1 MKKRKLEYNL
11 FSKASL
17 MTVEEEDYSAIRS
30 LSKSSSDKDL
40 ENQDDLLKVVS
51 VLVSTGMNRNDD
63 VFLKDEILPARLTG
77 AHKPVNLEH
86 REKDIVG
93 HMLRTYVTTKE
104 GKIIAENKVEAGK
117 TPPSFDITCE
127 SVIYK
132 FVFPELANE
141 IREKAALGKLFVS
154 VEAWFTD
161 YDYLVGNKIVA
172 RNADTAPKLDKLLKI
187 EGGPGEY
194 KGHKL
199 GRVLRNILLGGV
211 GLVEKPANPDS
222 VIKSVANIV
231 EAKVEDLENIVTR
244 NIKGK
249 VEKAIAAQKGE
260 DMNRDEIIQEALEI
274 IKATRIH
281 DVEKAERLMDELKSK
296 DKMTAEDIVS
306 TFKQSLS
313 DEDEAETP
321 PDNEEE
327 TEESG
332 SEESVEKAEDT
343 EEENKTETP
352 PDNEEPAE
360 EPAEE
365 TAEEIAEETP
375 EEVKEEAVEEDVK
388 ETVEDKKEETKKE
401 EVEEKDTQKTETEKE
416 TEEEEET
423 EEINLDNIKPV
434 DPELG
439 TTEED
444 EPTLEDRFAAVL
456 DKMMPERK
464 KR

>member
-1 MKKRKLEYNL
+1 MKRKKLEYNL
-11 FSKASL
+11 CSKASL
-17 MTVEEEDYSAIRS
+17 MAVEEEDYSTLRA
-30 LSKSSSDKDL
+30 LSKSSKNKDL

-63 VFLKDEILPARLTG
+63 VFLKDEILPARMTG

-104 GKIIAENKVEAGK
+104 GRVIAENKIEAGE
-117 TPPSFDITCE
+117 TPSSFDITSE

-132 FVFPELANE
+132 FIFPELAQE
-141 IREKAALGKLFVS
+141 IRDKAALGKLFVS

-222 VIKSVANIV
+222 IIKSVANIV
-231 EAKVEDLENIVTR
+231 EVKVEDLENIVTR

-249 VEKAIAAQKGE
+249 VEKAVATQKGE

-274 IKATRIH
+274 IKATRAH
-281 DVEKAERLMDELKSK
+281 DMEKAERLVEELKQK
-296 DKMTAEDIVS
+296 DKLTAEDVVN
-306 TFKQSLS
+306 TFRQSLS
-313 DEDEAETP
+313 EGEEEETP
-321 PDNEEE
+321 PDDENA
-327 TEESG
+327 EES
-332 SEESVEKAEDT
+332 E
-343 EEENKTETP
+343 
-352 PDNEEPAE
+352 
-360 EPAEE
+360 
-365 TAEEIAEETP
+365 
-375 EEVKEEAVEEDVK
+375 
-388 ETVEDKKEETKKE
+388 
-401 EVEEKDTQKTETEKE
+401 
-416 TEEEEET
+416 EEEEET
-423 EEINLDNIKPV
+423 PDGAAEETTEEETPPDTEEAEEVEGPSEETEGTVEEKSEETEGSKEEPKKETKEDKKETPKEKPKAEKEKPEQEKEEPKEEESEEIDLDNIDPV

-439 TTEED
+439 NTEED
-444 EPTLEDRFAAVL
+444 EPTLEDRFAAIL